1 VHSAKAD
8 VPAAT
13 KNTIATMLKTFGA
26 IAFQSLR

>member
-13 KNTIATMLKTFGA
+13 TNTIATMLKTLV
-26 IAFQSLR
+26 QWLSSH